1 MGVADEKDKLV
12 PQLEEAK
19 WRARQAEKE
28 LEAAIEAAAATE
40 QVCGQQQIQNGQQST
55 IVIWTLGDG
64 LARVQHVADKRES
77 HCGLIKLLAGL
88 H

>member
-28 LEAAIEAAAATE
+28 LEAVTEASAATE
-40 QVCGQQQIQNGQQST
+40 QVCGQQQIHSGQQSAVK
-55 IVIWTLGDG
+55 I
-64 LARVQHVADKRES
+64 
-77 HCGLIKLLAGL
+77 CGC
-88 H
+88 

>member
-28 LEAAIEAAAATE
+28 LEAATEASAATE
-40 QVCGQQQIQNGQQST
+40 QV
-55 IVIWTLGDG
+55 
-64 LARVQHVADKRES
+64 
-77 HCGLIKLLAGL
+77 
-88 H
+88 